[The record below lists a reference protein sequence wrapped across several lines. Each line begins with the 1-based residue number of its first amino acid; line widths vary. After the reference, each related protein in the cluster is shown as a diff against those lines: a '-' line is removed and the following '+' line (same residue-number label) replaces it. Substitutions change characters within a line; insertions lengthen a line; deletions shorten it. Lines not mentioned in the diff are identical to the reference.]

1 MARVSRLSETSAE
14 TSAGAAGGPVGIR
27 PPRRPARLSRWVR
40 RPSTAVALLA
50 VAVVVGVVQGQ
61 PPPAAR
67 DSGRSVPAVQ
77 SYPRSVG
84 DLLAVV
90 DGRLYRFDTL
100 AKKATRIPLPRG
112 FTALRA
118 WDQQGR
124 YVVLGRLLP
133 TNRTV
138 AYALGG
144 NRKPVAL
151 GRAEVAVPSADGK
164 AVWVVS
170 RGVATR
176 VPLTGGA
183 HHSTRLPP
191 RTRLVADTP
200 YGLIVSAG
208 TVPDPPLTPDRV
220 KTPTPQ
226 PTPTSTTPA
235 PTGTVPADAGRTPRT
250 SRSPVAA
257 TPTPT
262 TPPYTTASSV
272 PSTGPN
278 GVPLTTLV
286 VGYDG
291 RARFLAA
298 AEAVAA
304 AGETVLLRDE
314 VRRLGVIS
322 PRPGASD
329 EPRLLPSLAAIQV
342 IGPGTL
348 DARGHTFAVLGR
360 TNDYAW
366 MLVGPTSAT
375 TNGAIN
381 VVALEGGPPVLTSA
395 PPRFTASG
403 RVLAVRPDGRIVYYT
418 PGNTDGFT
426 IAGELPPATDVAQA

>member
-1 MARVSRLSETSAE
+1 
-14 TSAGAAGGPVGIR
+14 
-27 PPRRPARLSRWVR
+27 
-40 RPSTAVALLA
+40 
-50 VAVVVGVVQGQ
+50 
-61 PPPAAR
+61 
-67 DSGRSVPAVQ
+67 VQ

-84 DLLAVV
+84 DLLVVV

-138 AYALGG
+138 AYVLGG

-176 VPLTGGA
+176 IPLTGGP

-250 SRSPVAA
+250 TRSPVTA

-272 PSTGPN
+272 PSTGAN

>member
-1 MARVSRLSETSAE
+1 MARVSRLSE

-27 PPRRPARLSRWVR
+27 PPRRPSRLARWVR
-40 RPSTAVALLA
+40 RPSTAIALLA

-84 DLLAVV
+84 DLLVVV
-90 DGRLYRFDTL
+90 DGRLLRFDTL
-100 AKKATRIPLPRG
+100 TKKATRLPLPRG
-112 FTALRA
+112 FAALRA
-118 WDQQGR
+118 WDQEGR

-133 TNRTV
+133 TARTV
-138 AYALGG
+138 AYALGD

-151 GRAEVAVPSADGK
+151 GPAELAVPSADGK
-164 AVWVVS
+164 AVWLVS
-170 RGVATR
+170 HGVATR
-176 VPLTGGA
+176 IPLFGGA
-183 HHSTRLPP
+183 HRSTRLPP

-226 PTPTSTTPA
+226 PTPTATTPA
-235 PTGTVPADAGRTPRT
+235 PTGTVPAGAGRTPRT
-250 SRSPVAA
+250 TRSPVTA

-291 RARFLAA
+291 RTRFLAA

-322 PRPGASD
+322 PRPGDSYDAPTLTSIYTLVANFPTGMAARGGQV
-329 EPRLLPSLAAIQV
+329 EGLLSEGYTFSSPAK
-342 IGPGTL
+342 IGPGHPAARTL
-348 DARGHTFAVLGR
+348 PLAGKLQNYLLTFPGGLPFEFWVNEAG
-360 TNDYAW
+360 
-366 MLVGPTSAT
+366 LVVFLCQGPM
-375 TNGAIN
+375 
-381 VVALEGGPPVLTSA
+381 
-395 PPRFTASG
+395 
-403 RVLAVRPDGRIVYYT
+403 RVLVLEKVEAMG
-418 PGNTDGFT
+418 
-426 IAGELPPATDVAQA
+426 

>member
-1 MARVSRLSETSAE
+1 MARVSRLSE

-27 PPRRPARLSRWVR
+27 PPRRPSRLSRWVR
-40 RPSTAVALLA
+40 RPSTAIALLA
-50 VAVVVGVVQGQ
+50 VAVEVGVVQGQ

-84 DLLAVV
+84 DLLVVV

-100 AKKATRIPLPRG
+100 AKKATRLPLPRG

-118 WDQQGR
+118 WDQRGR

-151 GRAEVAVPSADGK
+151 GRAEVAVPSADGT

-170 RGVATR
+170 RGV
-176 VPLTGGA
+176 
-183 HHSTRLPP
+183 
-191 RTRLVADTP
+191 
-200 YGLIVSAG
+200 IVSAG

-250 SRSPVAA
+250 SRSPVTV

-342 IGPGTL
+342 VGPGTL

-375 TNGAIN
+375 TTGAIN
-381 VVALEGGPPVLTSA
+381 VVALEGGPPVLTGPA
-395 PPRFTASG
+395 PSFTASG

>member
-1 MARVSRLSETSAE
+1 MAAVPGLTESP
-14 TSAGAAGGPVGIR
+14 AGTADGPAGIR
-27 PPRRPARLSRWVR
+27 PPRRPSRLMRWAR
-40 RPSTAVALLA
+40 RPSTAVALLG

-84 DLLAVV
+84 ELLAVV
-90 DGRLYRFDTL
+90 DGSLVRFDTL
-100 AKKATRIPLPRG
+100 TKKAVRIPLPRG
-112 FTALRA
+112 FLALRA
-118 WDQQGR
+118 WNERGR
-124 YVVLGRLLP
+124 YVVLGRLAP
-133 TNRTV
+133 GDRTV
-138 AYALGG
+138 AYALVG
-144 NRKPVAL
+144 RRAVLL
-151 GRAEVAVPSADGK
+151 GAAQVAVPSADGR
-164 AVWVVS
+164 AVWIVAH
-170 RGVATR
+170 GVATR
-176 VPLTGGA
+176 VSLDGGA
-183 HHSTRLPP
+183 RRSTRLPP
-191 RTRLVADTP
+191 KSRLVADTP
-200 YGLIVSAG
+200 YGLIVSTG
-208 TVPDPPLTPDRV
+208 TVPDPPLAPDRV
-220 KTPTPQ
+220 ETPS
-226 PTPTSTTPA
+226 PTASSPTATTPA
-235 PTGTVPADAGRTPRT
+235 PTGTVPAGAGRTPRT
-250 SRSPVAA
+250 TQTPVPA
-257 TPTPT
+257 TTVPT
-262 TPPYTTASSV
+262 TPPYTTASPV

-291 RARFLAA
+291 RTRFLAA

-304 AGETVLLRDE
+304 VGETVLLRDE

-381 VVALEGGPPVLTSA
+381 VVALEGGPPVLTGA
-395 PPRFTASG
+395 PPTFTASG
-403 RVLAVRPDGRIVYYT
+403 RVLTVRPDGRIVYYT
-418 PGNTDGFT
+418 PGETDGFT
-426 IAGELPPATDVAQA
+426 VAGELPPATDVAQA

>member
-1 MARVSRLSETSAE
+1 MVAVSGLTESP
-14 TSAGAAGGPVGIR
+14 AGAATGPAGTR
-27 PPRRPARLSRWVR
+27 PPRRSSRLSRWLR
-40 RPSTAVALLA
+40 KPSTAVALLV

-84 DLLAVV
+84 ELLVVV
-90 DGRLYRFDTL
+90 DGRLLRFDTL
-100 AKKATRIPLPRG
+100 TKTAARIPLPRG

-118 WDQQGR
+118 WNEKGR
-124 YVVLGRLLP
+124 YVVLGRLAP
-133 TNRTV
+133 ANRTV
-138 AYALGG
+138 AYALAG
-144 NRKPVAL
+144 RKAVLL
-151 GRAEVAVPSADGK
+151 GAAQVAVPSADGR
-164 AVWVVS
+164 AVWIVAH
-170 RGVATR
+170 GVATR
-176 VPLTGGA
+176 VPLAGGQR
-183 HHSTRLPP
+183 HSTRLPP
-191 RTRLVADTP
+191 KSRLVADTP
-200 YGLIVSAG
+200 YGLIVSTG
-208 TVPDPPLTPDRV
+208 TVPDPPLAPDRV
-220 KTPTPQ
+220 ETPSPTPQ
-226 PTPTSTTPA
+226 PSPTATTPA
-235 PTGTVPADAGRTPRT
+235 PTGTVPAGAGRIPRT
-250 SRSPVAA
+250 TRVPPTA
-257 TPTPT
+257 TPTRT
-262 TPPYTTASSV
+262 TPPYTTASPV

-278 GVPLTTLV
+278 GVLLTTLV

-291 RARFLAA
+291 GTRFLAA

-314 VRRLGVIS
+314 VRRLAVIS

-329 EPRLLPSLAAIQV
+329 ELRLLPSLAAIQV
-342 IGPGTL
+342 VGPGAL

-381 VVALEGGPPVLTSA
+381 VVALEGGPPVLTG
-395 PPRFTASG
+395 PPPSFTASG
-403 RVLAVRPDGRIVYYT
+403 RVLTVRPDGRIVYYP
-418 PGNTDGFT
+418 PGGTDGFT

>member
-1 MARVSRLSETSAE
+1 MARVSRLSE

-27 PPRRPARLSRWVR
+27 PTRRPCRLARWVR
-40 RPSTAVALLA
+40 RPITAIALLA
-50 VAVVVGVVQGQ
+50 LAVVVGVVQGQ

-84 DLLAVV
+84 DLLVV
-90 DGRLYRFDTL
+90 VEGRLFRFDTL
-100 AKKATRIPLPRG
+100 TKKATRLPLPRG
-112 FTALRA
+112 VTALRA
-118 WDQQGR
+118 WDQEGR
-124 YVVLGRLLP
+124 YVVLGRLLR
-133 TNRTV
+133 TGRTV

-144 NRKPVAL
+144 NRKTVAL
-151 GRAEVAVPSADGK
+151 GPAELAVPSADGK
-164 AVWVVS
+164 AVWLVS

-176 VPLTGGA
+176 IPLFGGA
-183 HHSTRLPP
+183 HRSTRLPP

-226 PTPTSTTPA
+226 LAPTATTPA
-235 PTGTVPADAGRTPRT
+235 PTGTVPAGAGRTPRT
-250 SRSPVAA
+250 TRSPVTA

-278 GVPLTTLV
+278 GVPLSTLV

-291 RARFLAA
+291 RTRFLAA

-304 AGETVLLRDE
+304 AGDTVLLRDE
-314 VRRLGVIS
+314 LRRLAVIS

-329 EPRLLPSLAAIQV
+329 ELRLLPSLAAIQV
-342 IGPGTL
+342 VGPGTL

-381 VVALEGGPPVLTSA
+381 VVALEGGPPVLTGA
-395 PPRFTASG
+395 PQNFTASG

-418 PGNTDGFT
+418 PGDTDGFT
-426 IAGELPPATDVAQA
+426 VAGELPPATDVSQA

>member
-1 MARVSRLSETSAE
+1 
-14 TSAGAAGGPVGIR
+14 
-27 PPRRPARLSRWVR
+27 
-40 RPSTAVALLA
+40 
-50 VAVVVGVVQGQ
+50 
-61 PPPAAR
+61 
-67 DSGRSVPAVQ
+67 
-77 SYPRSVG
+77 
-84 DLLAVV
+84 
-90 DGRLYRFDTL
+90 
-100 AKKATRIPLPRG
+100 
-112 FTALRA
+112 
-118 WDQQGR
+118 
-124 YVVLGRLLP
+124 
-133 TNRTV
+133 
-138 AYALGG
+138 
-144 NRKPVAL
+144 
-151 GRAEVAVPSADGK
+151 
-164 AVWVVS
+164 
-170 RGVATR
+170 
-176 VPLTGGA
+176 
-183 HHSTRLPP
+183 
-191 RTRLVADTP
+191 
-200 YGLIVSAG
+200 
-208 TVPDPPLTPDRV
+208 
-220 KTPTPQ
+220 
-226 PTPTSTTPA
+226 
-235 PTGTVPADAGRTPRT
+235 
-250 SRSPVAA
+250 
-257 TPTPT
+257 
-262 TPPYTTASSV
+262 
-272 PSTGPN
+272 
-278 GVPLTTLV
+278 VPLTTLV

-395 PPRFTASG
+395 PPSFTASG

-426 IAGELPPATDVAQA
+426 IAGELPAATDVAQA

>member
-1 MARVSRLSETSAE
+1 MSRLPETS
-14 TSAGAAGGPVGIR
+14 TRAASGPDGIR
-27 PPRRPARLSRWVR
+27 PPRRRSRVARWVR
-40 RPSTAVALLA
+40 RPGTAIALLA
-50 VAVVVGVVQGQ
+50 AAVVVGVVQGQ

-84 DLLAVV
+84 DLLVVV
-90 DGRLYRFDTL
+90 DGRLVRFDTL
-100 AKKATRIPLPRG
+100 SKKATRIPLPHG
-112 FTALRA
+112 FTPLRA
-118 WDQQGR
+118 WDQEGR
-124 YVVLGRLLP
+124 YVVLGRQLP
-133 TNRTV
+133 TDRTV

-151 GRAEVAVPSADGK
+151 GPAEVAVPSADGK
-164 AVWVVS
+164 AVWVVVH
-170 RGVATR
+170 GVATR
-176 VPLTGGA
+176 VPLFGGGA
-183 HHSTRLPP
+183 HRSTRLPP
-191 RTRLVADTP
+191 KTRLVGDTP

-208 TVPDPPLTPDRV
+208 TVPDPPLTPNRV
-220 KTPTPQ
+220 KTPSPQ
-226 PTPTSTTPA
+226 PTPTVTTPA
-235 PTGTVPADAGRTPRT
+235 PTGTVPAGAGRTPRT
-250 SRSPVAA
+250 TGSPVTA

-262 TPPYTTASSV
+262 TPAYTTASPV
-272 PSTGPN
+272 PSAGPN

-291 RARFLAA
+291 RTRFLAA

-304 AGETVLLRDE
+304 AGETVLLRDD
-314 VRRLGVIS
+314 VRRLAVIS

-329 EPRLLPSLAAIQV
+329 ELRLLPSLAAIQV
-342 IGPGTL
+342 VGPGTL

-381 VVALEGGPPVLTSA
+381 VVALEGGPPVLTGPA
-395 PPRFTASG
+395 PSFTASG

-418 PGNTDGFT
+418 PGDTDGFT
-426 IAGELPPATDVAQA
+426 VAGELPPATDVGQA

>member
-1 MARVSRLSETSAE
+1 MAAVSGLTESP
-14 TSAGAAGGPVGIR
+14 AGAATGPGGTR
-27 PPRRPARLSRWVR
+27 PPRRSSRLSRWVR
-40 RPSTAVALLA
+40 KPSTAVALLG

-84 DLLAVV
+84 QLLVVV
-90 DGRLYRFDTL
+90 DGRLLRFDTL
-100 AKKATRIPLPRG
+100 TKKPTRVPLPRG

-118 WDQQGR
+118 WNQIGR
-124 YVVLGRLLP
+124 YVVLGRLAP

-138 AYALGG
+138 VYALSG
-144 NRKPVAL
+144 RTAVPL
-151 GRAEVAVPSADGK
+151 GAAEVAVPSADGR
-164 AVWVVS
+164 AVWIAAH
-170 RGVATR
+170 GVATR
-176 VPLTGGA
+176 VPLAGGQRR
-183 HHSTRLPP
+183 STRLPP
-191 RTRLVADTP
+191 KSRLVADTP
-200 YGLIVSAG
+200 YGLIVSTG
-208 TVPDPPLTPDRV
+208 TVPDPPLAPDRV
-220 KTPTPQ
+220 ETPTP
-226 PTPTSTTPA
+226 TPTAPTASTPA

-250 SRSPVAA
+250 TRSPVTA
-257 TPTPT
+257 TPSPT
-262 TPPYTTASSV
+262 TPPYTTASPV
-272 PSTGPN
+272 PSSGPN

-291 RARFLAA
+291 RTRFLAA
-298 AEAVAA
+298 AEALAA
-304 AGETVLLRDE
+304 AGDTVLLRDE

-322 PRPGASD
+322 PRPGAAD

-342 IGPGTL
+342 VGPGTL

-381 VVALEGGPPVLTSA
+381 VVALEGGPPVLTG
-395 PPRFTASG
+395 PPPSFTASG
-403 RVLAVRPDGRIVYYT
+403 RVLTVRPDGRIVYYR
-418 PGNTDGFT
+418 PGDTDGFT
-426 IAGELPPATDVAQA
+426 IAGELPPATDVDQA

>member
-1 MARVSRLSETSAE
+1 VSRLSETSA
-14 TSAGAAGGPVGIR
+14 GPASGPDGIR
-27 PPRRPARLSRWVR
+27 PPRRRPRLARWVR
-40 RPSTAVALLA
+40 APSTAIALLA
-50 VAVVVGVVQGQ
+50 VAVAVGVVQGQ

-84 DLLAVV
+84 DLLVV
-90 DGRLYRFDTL
+90 VGSRLVRFDTL
-100 AKKATRIPLPRG
+100 TKKATRLPLPPG
-112 FTALRA
+112 FTPLRA

-124 YVVLGRLLP
+124 YVVLGRLQP
-133 TNRTV
+133 SNRTV

-144 NRKPVAL
+144 GRKPVAL
-151 GRAEVAVPSADGK
+151 GPAEIAVPSADGH
-164 AVWVVS
+164 AVWVAFH
-170 RGVATR
+170 GVAIR
-176 VPLTGGA
+176 VPLVGGA
-183 HHSTRLPP
+183 HRSTRLPP

-220 KTPTPQ
+220 KTPTPTPQ
-226 PTPTSTTPA
+226 STPTATTPA
-235 PTGTVPADAGRTPRT
+235 PTGTVPAGAGRTPRT
-250 SRSPVAA
+250 TRSPVTA

-342 IGPGTL
+342 VGPGTL

-381 VVALEGGPPVLTSA
+381 VVALEGGPPVLTG
-395 PPRFTASG
+395 PPPSFTVSG

-426 IAGELPPATDVAQA
+426 VAGELPPATDVAQA

>member
-1 MARVSRLSETSAE
+1 MARVSRLSETSA
-14 TSAGAAGGPVGIR
+14 GATGGPVGIR
-27 PPRRPARLSRWVR
+27 PPRPPSRLARWVR
-40 RPSTAVALLA
+40 RPSTAIALLA
-50 VAVVVGVVQGQ
+50 VAVAVGVVQGQ

-84 DLLAVV
+84 DLLVVV
-90 DGRLYRFDTL
+90 DGRLLRFDTL
-100 AKKATRIPLPRG
+100 TKKATRLPLPRG

-118 WDQQGR
+118 WDQEGR

-138 AYALGG
+138 AYVLGG

-151 GRAEVAVPSADGK
+151 GPAELAVPSADGK

-176 VPLTGGA
+176 IPLVGGA
-183 HHSTRLPP
+183 HRSTRLPP
-191 RTRLVADTP
+191 KTRLVADTP

-226 PTPTSTTPA
+226 PTPTATTPA
-235 PTGTVPADAGRTPRT
+235 PTGTVPAGAGRTPRT
-250 SRSPVAA
+250 TRSPVTA

-291 RARFLAA
+291 RTRFLAA

-342 IGPGTL
+342 VGPGTL

-381 VVALEGGPPVLTSA
+381 VVALEGGPPVLTGA
-395 PPRFTASG
+395 PPSFTASG

-418 PGNTDGFT
+418 PGDTDGFT
-426 IAGELPPATDVAQA
+426 VAGELPPATDVAQA